1 MSFNDLK
8 HDVLMTFC
16 LRKMNGGYNRGTQ
29 TWNAGF
35 FPPET

>member
-8 HDVLMTFC
+8 HEVLVTFC
-16 LRKMNGGYNRGTQ
+16 LRKMNEGSNGGTQ
-29 TWNAGF
+29 TWNADF